1 MQHRISA
8 DSPLGRRLTEIAIL
22 CVSIALVSLLC
33 IFEVHAKD
41 AQYSKKTVLR
51 AIELSGGADGL
62 AELGPTVARIYVMS
76 LRRNQP
82 GMSEEALHRIE
93 MAVSAYVAAEVKK
106 DKLENSLMLIYEH
119 HLSSGDLQEV
129 AAFYGSDAGK
139 RYRAAMPK
147 ILAESSALG
156 EKWAE
161 SIAPGVQD
169 VIRKS
174 LRPGHQRQK

>member
-1 MQHRISA
+1 MQRRISA
-8 DSPLGRRLTEIAIL
+8 DFPLVRRLTEIAIL

-33 IFEVHAKD
+33 ISDVHAKD

-76 LRRNQP
+76 LRRNKP

-93 MAVSAYVAAEVKK
+93 MAVSAYVAAQAKK

-129 AAFYGSDAGK
+129 AAFYGSNAGK
-139 RYRAAMPK
+139 HYRAAMPK

-161 SIAPGVQD
+161 SIAPGVRA

-174 LRPGHQRQK
+174 LRAGHRRQK